1 MSLKKNEASN
11 KKAIKNANGNVGLTK
26 KYGNKKGSQSNQR
39 TKDMK
44 ILPTYWFCVV

>member
-26 KYGNKKGSQSNQR
+26 KYGNKIGSQSKR

-44 ILPTYWFCVV
+44 ILHTGFV

>member
-26 KYGNKKGSQSNQR
+26 KYGNKIGSQSNQR
-39 TKDMK
+39 TKDLK
-44 ILPTYWFCVV
+44 ILHTSFV

>member
-26 KYGNKKGSQSNQR
+26 KYGNKIGSQSNQEPNIYE
-39 TKDMK
+39 D
-44 ILPTYWFCVV
+44 PTYWFCVV